1 MKDKLKI
8 ALYVFLIVLAV
19 AAIFSIGVYAYKHR
33 VIESKRFHATATIT
47 AHEYIPPHTTYTTYH
62 DKSGTHRMPHYHHA
76 RYYLYYTVSFEGG
89 TYNGNKEDV
98 GAEYFNLHKDGD
110 EVNAVFE
117 RQWRADG
124 SETYEIYLE
133 R

>member
-8 ALYVFLIVLAV
+8 ALYVFLIVLAI
-19 AAIFSIGVYAYKHR
+19 AAIISIGVYAYKHR
-33 VIESKRFHATATIT
+33 VIESKCFPANATIT
-47 AHEYIPPHTTYTTYH
+47 AHEYIPPHTEYTSYH
-62 DKSGTHRMPHYHHA
+62 DESGWHEKSDYYPA
-76 RYYLYYTVSFEGG
+76 SYYLYYTVSFEGG

-98 GAEYFNLHKDGD
+98 GAEYFNVYKDGD

>member
-1 MKDKLKI
+1 MRIQMKDKLKI
-8 ALYVFLIVLAV
+8 ALYVFLTVLAV
-19 AAIFSIGVYAYKHR
+19 AAIISIGVYAYKHR
-33 VIESKRFHATATIT
+33 VIESKCFHATATIT
-47 AHEYIPPHTTYTTYH
+47 AHEYIPPHTTYYTH
-62 DKSGTHRMPHYHHA
+62 GSGHHPA
-76 RYYLYYTVSFEGG
+76 RHYLYYTVSFEGG

-98 GAEYFNLHKDGD
+98 GAEYFNVHKDGD

-124 SETYEIYLE
+124 SETYRIYLE

>member
-1 MKDKLKI
+1 MKRKLII
-8 ALYVFLIVLAV
+8 ALYVFLIALAI
-19 AAIFSIGVYAYKHR
+19 AGIISIGVYAYKHR
-33 VIESKRFHATATIT
+33 VIESKCFPATATIN
-47 AHEYIPPHTTYTTYH
+47 AHDYRPPYTTYTTYH
-62 DKSGTHRMPHYHHA
+62 NKSGTHRVPHYHPA
-76 RYYLYYTVSFEGG
+76 KYYLHYTVSFEGG
-89 TYNGNKEDV
+89 VYNGNKENV

-124 SETYEIYLE
+124 SETYRIYLE